1 MSYWLV
7 MKQEGEG
14 RDYMIGCGTRVVDL
28 HITDLDTANLNAI
41 QELDGIGV
49 GYSREHQ
56 LSQAFIVS
64 MVQDVMPLVNR
75 LKDQYEQQAR
85 DEERA
90 IKKAQLERLKRELG
104 EE

>member
-1 MSYWLV
+1 
-7 MKQEGEG
+7 
-14 RDYMIGCGTRVVDL
+14 
-28 HITDLDTANLNAI
+28 
-41 QELDGIGV
+41 
-49 GYSREHQ
+49 
-56 LSQAFIVS
+56 

>member
-14 RDYMIGCGTRVVDL
+14 CDYSIGCGTRVVDL
-28 HITDLDTANLNAI
+28 HTTDLDTANLNAI
-41 QELDGIGV
+41 QELDDIGV
-49 GYSREHQ
+49 GYSKEHQ

-64 MVQDVMPLVNR
+64 VVQDVMPLVYV
-75 LKDQYEQQAR
+75 LKDQYERKAR